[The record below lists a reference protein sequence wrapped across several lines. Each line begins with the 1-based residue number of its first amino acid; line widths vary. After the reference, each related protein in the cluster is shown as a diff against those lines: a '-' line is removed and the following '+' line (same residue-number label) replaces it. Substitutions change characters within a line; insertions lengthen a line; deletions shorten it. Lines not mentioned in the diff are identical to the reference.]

1 MHLILSFTL
10 FMTLFFW
17 TPRTATAQANDTLP
31 SATAVDVIGE
41 RIGRAD
47 TKDVAYADLDNDGD
61 VDALVMEWDHNE
73 IWFNQGDQEFRKS
86 SQSFGTGSQHDV
98 ALGDLDSD
106 GDIDAFIIKQQSLN
120 DNASEVWL
128 NDGHGGF
135 SDSGQRLTVNDASV
149 TIDVQLSDF
158 DQDQDLDAFVVANG
172 IMCGVSRLWLNDGH
186 GQFVNNEQAWP
197 GCKYAAVLGDL
208 DQDQK
213 TDIIFNTNRDLA
225 GLTVWRNLGNNTFT
239 ETQRIS
245 STLSTNGMALG
256 DLDSDGDLDL
266 FASASIAPGALVT
279 PLLYNKVWVNDGSG
293 QLVDSGQL
301 LPHQG
306 SQPAFTPQDD
316 AVTLADVDQD
326 GDLDGI
332 TVTRFKRSP
341 VNSTIVETTVVV
353 RFNDGTGHFTQGS
366 LRFLPPAAPASI
378 TSSRLTFLL
387 LSRQLYLPLVSN
399 Q

>member
-1 MHLILSFTL
+1 MHPLLCFAL
-10 FMTLFFW
+10 FMALFFW
-17 TPRTATAQANDTLP
+17 TPRIATAQANDTLP

-73 IWFNQGDQEFRKS
+73 IWFNQGNQEFRKN

-98 ALGDLDSD
+98 ALGDLDND

-128 NDGHGGF
+128 NDGHGSF

-149 TIDVQLSDF
+149 TLNVQLSDF

-172 IMCGVSRLWLNDGH
+172 ILCGVSQLWLNDGQGH
-186 GQFVNNEQAWP
+186 FVNNEQAWP
-197 GCKYAAVLGDL
+197 GCNHAVVLGDL
-208 DQDQK
+208 NQDQK

-225 GLTVWRNLGNNTFT
+225 GLTVWHNLGNNTFT

-245 STLSTNGMALG
+245 STLSIYSMALG

-266 FASASIAPGALVT
+266 FTSVSTSPDGLVT
-279 PLLYNKVWVNDGSG
+279 PLLYNKVWINDGSG
-293 QLVDSGQL
+293 QFADSGQVL
-301 LPHQG
+301 THQG
-306 SQPAFTPQDD
+306 SQRTFAPWDD

-332 TVTRFKRSP
+332 TVTRFQQSTL
-341 VNSTIVETTVVV
+341 NSTLVETTVVV
-353 RFNDGTGHFTQGS
+353 RFNDGTGHFSQGV
-366 LRFLPPAAPASI
+366 LRYLPPAAPASI
-378 TSSRLTFLL
+378 TSSRITFLP
-387 LSRQLYLPLVSN
+387 LSRQLYLPLLHN
-399 Q
+399 R